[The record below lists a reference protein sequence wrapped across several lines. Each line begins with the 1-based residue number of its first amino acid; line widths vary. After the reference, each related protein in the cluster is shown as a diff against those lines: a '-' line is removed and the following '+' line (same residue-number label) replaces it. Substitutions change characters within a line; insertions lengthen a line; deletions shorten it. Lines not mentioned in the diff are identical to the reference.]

1 MKRRHIHVVSGLAAS
16 ALVLTL
22 APMSATAGTSAAMP
36 PEDKAASTARHD
48 DLPNPLGDAQREL
61 REDAVDKLMRGEA
74 RVVTKNGTQ
83 VIEITSD
90 DAAETHAKA
99 KGHQDKTTA
108 GKGKGKGKGKPRTK
122 YVQYDVDR
130 EASIFTILTDFGD
143 KTKPAQ
149 GGEAGPVHNE
159 IPEPDRS
166 VNNSTIWDEDFSRDH
181 YTELMFGADDADKG
195 KGKGKGKKKDQ
206 QSFRDFYLKQSQ
218 GRFLTKGD
226 VSDWVTVPYNEAR
239 YGHNPVAGDGTSEAE
254 GYWNY
259 IADTATAW
267 YEDQVAQGKSAAE
280 IKEYLAQFDVWDR
293 YDFDGDGD
301 FNEPDGYIDHFQAI
315 HAGEGEEAGGGEQ
328 GEDAIWSHR
337 WYAFSN
343 NMGKDG
349 PAQNKLGGVP
359 LGDSG
364 IWIGDYTTEPENGGL
379 GVFTHEF
386 GHDLGLPDLYDTAG
400 GDNGTG
406 FWTLM
411 SGGSWLNDGTED
423 IGSSPGYMGAWEKLQ
438 LGWLDVE
445 TVKQGQKVNLD
456 LGPADRDHKA
466 LPQAAAVLL
475 PEETVTTDYN
485 TPHSGEF
492 EWWSGSADD
501 LNNTLTREIDLTGA
515 SSASVSAQLATEI
528 EAGYDFLYTEVST
541 DGGSTWEELAAIDG
555 GDLTWGEVTTD
566 LSAYAG
572 QKVQF
577 RWRYQSDGGVSMA
590 GAFID
595 DITITVDGTAVLTD
609 DVESGDNGW
618 TADGFTRMSGSTSE
632 KVQSYYLAE
641 NRVYS
646 GYDENLKT
654 GPYNFGDPE
663 RPDWVERF
671 PYQDGLLVWYI
682 NNAYSDN
689 NTSTHPGYGQVL
701 PVDARPA
708 PVKFSNGK
716 LLGNRRQP
724 FDATFGTQRTDTV
737 TFHNAGIPQTVPSSK
752 GIRTFDDSD
761 PDRYWSAENSW
772 SSTKVAGSG
781 TKITVLKEKKD
792 EMELRIEAG
801 R

>member
-1 MKRRHIHVVSGLAAS
+1 MKRRHTYVVSGLAAS

-22 APMSATAGTSAAMP
+22 APMSASARTTAGVAPDDRS
-36 PEDKAASTARHD
+36 ASTARHD

-61 REDAVDKLMRGEA
+61 REDAVTKLLRGEA
-74 RVVTKNGTQ
+74 KLVTKNGTQ

-90 DAAETHAKA
+90 DAAEQHTQA
-99 KGHQDKTTA
+99 KGHKDRTTA
-108 GKGKGKGKGKPRTK
+108 SKGKGKDKKPRTK

-130 EASIFTILTDFGD
+130 EASVFTILTDFGD
-143 KTKPAQ
+143 QTLPAT
-149 GGEAGPVHNE
+149 GGEAGPAHNE
-159 IPEPDRS
+159 IAEPDRS
-166 VNNSTIWDEDFSRDH
+166 VNNSTIWTDDFSREH
-181 YTELMFGADDADKG
+181 YQELMFAEG
-195 KGKGKGKKKDQ
+195 Q
-206 QSFRDFYLKQSQ
+206 ESFRDFYLKQSN

-239 YGHNPVAGDGTSEAE
+239 YGHNPVEGDGTSEAG

-259 IADTATAW
+259 VKDTATAW
-267 YEDQVAQGKSAAE
+267 YDDQKAQGKSDAE

-301 FNEPDGYIDHFQAI
+301 FNESDGYIDHFQAI
-315 HAGEGEEAGGGEQ
+315 HAGEGEEAGGGAQ

-343 NMGKDG
+343 NIGKEG

-364 IWIGDYTTEPENGGL
+364 LWIGDYTTEPENGGL

-386 GHDLGLPDLYDTAG
+386 AHDLGLPDLYDTAG

-438 LGWLDVE
+438 LGWLDYDLTE
-445 TVKQGQKVNLD
+445 QGQTKNID
-456 LGPADRDHKA
+456 LGPADRDHATKA
-466 LPQAAAVLL
+466 QAAAVLL
-475 PEETVTTDYN
+475 PEQTLTTGYN
-485 TPHSGEF
+485 TPHSGEY
-492 EWWSGSADD
+492 EWWSGSADN
-501 LNNTLTREIDLTGA
+501 LNNTLGREIDLTGA
-515 SSASVSAQLATEI
+515 TSASVTAQVATDI

-541 DGGSTWEELAAIDG
+541 DGGATWEEVAVTDG
-555 GDLTWGEVTTD
+555 GDLSWNEVTTD

-572 QKVQF
+572 STIQF
-577 RWRYQSDGGVSMA
+577 RWRYQTDGGVSQP

-595 DITITVDGTAVLTD
+595 DITITVDGSPVLTD

-618 TADGFTRMSGSTSE
+618 TADGFTRMTGSTSE
-632 KVQSYYLAE
+632 QVQSYYLAE

-646 GYDENLKT
+646 GYDKNLET
-654 GPYNFGDPE
+654 GPYNFGFAD

-682 NNAYSDN
+682 NNAYKDN
-689 NTSTHPGYGQVL
+689 NTRVHPGYGQVL

-708 PVKFSNGK
+708 PVTFDNGK

-724 FDATFGTQRTDTV
+724 FDATFGKQRTDEV
-737 TFHNAGIPQTVPSSK
+737 TFHNAGIPETVPSSK
-752 GIRTFDDSD
+752 GITTFDDSD
-761 PDRYWSAENSW
+761 PDRYWSADNPW

-781 TKITVLKEKKD
+781 TKIKVLSEKKD
-792 EMELRIEAG
+792 SMKLRIEAAD
-801 R
+801 

>member
-1 MKRRHIHVVSGLAAS
+1 MKRRHTYVVSGLAAS

-22 APMSATAGTSAAMP
+22 APMSASARTTAGVAPDDRS
-36 PEDKAASTARHD
+36 ASTARHD
-48 DLPNPLGDAQREL
+48 DLPSPLGDAQREL
-61 REDAVDKLMRGEA
+61 REDAVTKLLRGEA
-74 RVVTKNGTQ
+74 KLVTKNGTQ
-83 VIEITSD
+83 VIEVTSD
-90 DAAETHAKA
+90 DAAEQHTQA
-99 KGHQDKTTA
+99 KGHKDRTTA
-108 GKGKGKGKGKPRTK
+108 SKGKGKDKKPRTK

-130 EASIFTILTDFGD
+130 EASVFTILTDFGD
-143 KTKPAQ
+143 KTLPAT
-149 GGEAGPVHNE
+149 GGEAGPAHNE
-159 IPEPDRS
+159 IAEPDRS
-166 VNNSTIWDEDFSRDH
+166 VNNSTIWTDDFSREH
-181 YTELMFGADDADKG
+181 YQELMFAEG
-195 KGKGKGKKKDQ
+195 Q
-206 QSFRDFYLKQSQ
+206 ESFRDFYLKQSN

-239 YGHNPVAGDGTSEAE
+239 YGHNPVEGDGTSEAD

-259 IADTATAW
+259 VKDTATAW
-267 YEDQVAQGKSAAE
+267 YDDQKAQGKSDAE

-301 FNEPDGYIDHFQAI
+301 FNESDGYIDHFQAI
-315 HAGEGEEAGGGEQ
+315 HAGEGEEAGGGAQ

-343 NMGKDG
+343 NIGKEG

-364 IWIGDYTTEPENGGL
+364 LWIGDYTTEPENGGL

-386 GHDLGLPDLYDTAG
+386 GHDLGLPDLYDTSG

-438 LGWLDVE
+438 LGWLDYDLIE
-445 TVKQGQKVNLD
+445 QGQTKNID
-456 LGPADRDHKA
+456 LGPADRDHATKA
-466 LPQAAAVLL
+466 QAAAVLL
-475 PEETVTTDYN
+475 PEETLTTEYN
-485 TPHSGEF
+485 TPHSGEY
-492 EWWSGSADD
+492 EWWSGSADN
-501 LNNTLTREIDLTGA
+501 LNTTLGREIDLTGA
-515 SSASVSAQLATEI
+515 TSASVTAQVATDI

-541 DGGSTWEELAAIDG
+541 DGGATWEEVAVTDG
-555 GDLTWGEVTTD
+555 GDLSWNEVSTD

-572 QKVQF
+572 STIQF
-577 RWRYQSDGGVSMA
+577 RWRYQTDGGVSQP

-595 DITITVDGTAVLTD
+595 DIEITVDGSPVLTD
-609 DVESGDNGW
+609 DVENGDNGW
-618 TADGFTRMSGSTSE
+618 TADGFTRMTGSTSE
-632 KVQSYYLAE
+632 QVQSYYLAE

-646 GYDENLKT
+646 GYDKNLET
-654 GPYNFGDPE
+654 GPYNFGFAD

-682 NNAYSDN
+682 NNAYKDN
-689 NTSTHPGYGQVL
+689 NTRVHPGYGQVL

-708 PVKFSNGK
+708 PVTFDNGK

-724 FDATFGTQRTDTV
+724 FDATFGKQRTDRV
-737 TFHNAGIPQTVPSSK
+737 TFHNAGIPETVPSSK
-752 GIRTFDDSD
+752 GITTFDDSD
-761 PDRYWSAENSW
+761 PERYWSADNPW

-781 TKITVLKEKKD
+781 TKIKVLKEKQD
-792 EMELRIEAG
+792 EMKLRIEAAD
-801 R
+801 

>member
-1 MKRRHIHVVSGLAAS
+1 MTHRRSNTPRMAAALVGTVTAFGLIAAPVASANNAPPAGEGQTRVGKSDDRPNPLAEKKADLRDAAVS
-16 ALVLTL
+16 ALVT
-22 APMSATAGTSAAMP
+22 G
-36 PEDKAASTARHD
+36 KAA
-48 DLPNPLGDAQREL
+48 
-61 REDAVDKLMRGEA
+61 
-74 RVVTKNGTQ
+74 TKKVNGKR
-83 VIEITSD
+83 VIEV
-90 DAAETHAKA
+90 
-99 KGHQDKTTA
+99 
-108 GKGKGKGKGKPRTK
+108 KGKDKKGKTKPR
-122 YVQYDVDR
+122 YVQYDVNQK
-130 EASIFTILTDFGD
+130 ANILSFLVEFGD
-143 KTKPAQ
+143 QTKPAA
-149 GGEAGPVHNE
+149 GGAPGPLHNK
-159 IPEPDRS
+159 IAQPDRKMDGGATD
-166 VNNSTIWDEDFSRDH
+166 NNSTIWKADFNRQH
-181 YTELMFGADDADKG
+181 YFDMMFGSSE
-195 KGKGKGKKKDQ
+195 
-206 QSFRDFYLKQSQ
+206 SFKDFYSKQSN
-218 GRFLTKGD
+218 GRFDVEGD
-226 VSDWVTVPYNEAR
+226 VSDWVKVPFNEAR
-239 YGHNPVAGDGTSEAE
+239 YGHNPVSGDGTSEAE
-254 GYWNY
+254 GSWSF
-259 IADTATAW
+259 IADSATAW
-267 YEDQVAQGKSAAE
+267 VNAQKAAGKSDAQ
-280 IKEYLAQFDVWDR
+280 IKAYLQSFDKWDR
-293 YDFDGDGD
+293 YDYDGDGNFD
-301 FNEPDGYIDHFQAI
+301 EPDGYIDHFQAI
-315 HAGEGEEAGGGEQ
+315 HAGEGEEAGGGAQ
-328 GEDAIWSHR
+328 GDDAIWSHR
-337 WYAFSN
+337 WYAYQN
-343 NMGKDG
+343 LAGKAG
-349 PAQNKLGGVP
+349 PSQNKLGGVP
-359 LGDSG
+359 LGDTG
-364 IWIGDYTTEPENGGL
+364 LWIGDYTTEPENGGL

-541 DGGSTWEELAAIDG
+541 DGGSTWEELAATDG

-632 KVQSYYLAE
+632 TVQSYYHAE

-689 NTSTHPGYGQVL
+689 NTSVHPGYGQVL

-724 FDATFGTQRTDTV
+724 FDATFGTQRTDEV
-737 TFHNAGIPQTVPSSK
+737 TFHNAGIPQTVPSTP

-761 PDRYWSAENSW
+761 PNRYWSADNPW

-792 EMELRIEAG
+792 EMKLRIEAG

>member
-1 MKRRHIHVVSGLAAS
+1 MKRRHTYVVSGLAAS

-22 APMSATAGTSAAMP
+22 APMSASARTTAGVAPDDRS
-36 PEDKAASTARHD
+36 ASTARHD
-48 DLPNPLGDAQREL
+48 DLPSPLGDAQREL
-61 REDAVDKLMRGEA
+61 REDAVTKLLRGEA
-74 RVVTKNGTQ
+74 KLVTKNGTQ
-83 VIEITSD
+83 VIEVTSD
-90 DAAETHAKA
+90 DAAEQHTQA
-99 KGHQDKTTA
+99 KGHKDRTTA
-108 GKGKGKGKGKPRTK
+108 SKGKGKDKKPRTK

-130 EASIFTILTDFGD
+130 EASVFTILTDFGD
-143 KTKPAQ
+143 KTLPAT
-149 GGEAGPVHNE
+149 GGEAGPAHNE
-159 IPEPDRS
+159 IAEPDRS
-166 VNNSTIWDEDFSRDH
+166 VNNSTIWTDDFSREH
-181 YTELMFGADDADKG
+181 YQELMFAEG
-195 KGKGKGKKKDQ
+195 Q
-206 QSFRDFYLKQSQ
+206 ESFRDFYLKQSN

-239 YGHNPVAGDGTSEAE
+239 YGHNPVEGDGTSEAD

-259 IADTATAW
+259 VKDTATAW
-267 YEDQVAQGKSAAE
+267 YDDQKSQGKSDAE

-301 FNEPDGYIDHFQAI
+301 FNESDGYIDHFQAI
-315 HAGEGEEAGGGEQ
+315 HAGEGEEAGGGAQ

-343 NMGKDG
+343 NIGKEG

-364 IWIGDYTTEPENGGL
+364 LWIGDYTTEPENGGL

-386 GHDLGLPDLYDTAG
+386 GHDLGLPDLYDTSG

-438 LGWLDVE
+438 LGWLDYDLIE
-445 TVKQGQKVNLD
+445 QGQTKNID
-456 LGPADRDHKA
+456 LGPADRDHATKA
-466 LPQAAAVLL
+466 QAAAVLL
-475 PEETVTTDYN
+475 PEETLTTEYN
-485 TPHSGEF
+485 TPHSGEY
-492 EWWSGSADD
+492 EWWSGSADN
-501 LNNTLTREIDLTGA
+501 LNNTLGREIDLTGA
-515 SSASVSAQLATEI
+515 TSASVTAQVATDI

-541 DGGSTWEELAAIDG
+541 DGGATWEEVAVTDG
-555 GDLTWGEVTTD
+555 GDLSWNEVSTD

-572 QKVQF
+572 STIQF
-577 RWRYQSDGGVSMA
+577 RWRYQTDGGVSQP

-595 DITITVDGTAVLTD
+595 DIEITVDGSPVLTD
-609 DVESGDNGW
+609 DVENGDNGW
-618 TADGFTRMSGSTSE
+618 TADGFTRMTGSTSE
-632 KVQSYYLAE
+632 QVQSYYLAE

-646 GYDENLKT
+646 GYDKNLET
-654 GPYNFGDPE
+654 GPYNFGFAD

-682 NNAYSDN
+682 NNAYKDN
-689 NTSTHPGYGQVL
+689 NTRVHPGYGQVL

-708 PVKFSNGK
+708 PVTFDNGK

-724 FDATFGTQRTDTV
+724 FDATFGKQRTDRV
-737 TFHNAGIPQTVPSSK
+737 TFHNAGIPETVPSSK
-752 GIRTFDDSD
+752 GITTFDDSD
-761 PDRYWSAENSW
+761 PERYWSADNPW

-781 TKITVLKEKKD
+781 TKIEVLKEKKD
-792 EMELRIEAG
+792 EMKLRIEAAD
-801 R
+801 

>member
-1 MKRRHIHVVSGLAAS
+1 VKRRHTYVVSGLAAS

-22 APMSATAGTSAAMP
+22 APLSANAGTTAVATDDP
-36 PEDKAASTARHD
+36 AASTARHD

-61 REDAVDKLMRGEA
+61 RKDAVDQLMRGEA
-74 RVVTKNGTQ
+74 KLVTKNGTQ
-83 VIEITSD
+83 VIEIKSE
-90 DAAETHAKA
+90 DAPERHA
-99 KGHQDKTTA
+99 
-108 GKGKGKGKGKPRTK
+108 KGKGHEDHTTKGTHKGKDKKPPRSK

-130 EASIFTILTDFGD
+130 EASVFTILTDFGD
-143 KTKPAQ
+143 QTLPAT
-149 GGEAGPVHNE
+149 GGEAGPAHNE
-159 IPEPDRS
+159 IPEPDRTQ
-166 VNNSTIWDEDFSRDH
+166 NNSTIWDEDFSQEH
-181 YTELMFGADDADKG
+181 YEELMFADG
-195 KGKGKGKKKDQ
+195 Q
-206 QSFRDFYLKQSQ
+206 ESFKDFYLKQSN

-226 VSDWVTVPYNEAR
+226 VSDWVTVPFNESR
-239 YGHNPVAGDGTSEAE
+239 YGHNPVEGDGTSEAD

-259 IADTATAW
+259 IKDTATAW
-267 YEDQVAQGKSAAE
+267 YEDQKAQGKSDAE

-301 FNEPDGYIDHFQAI
+301 FNESDGYIDHFQAI
-315 HAGEGEEAGGGEQ
+315 HAGEGEEAGGGAE

-337 WYAFSN
+337 WYAYSN
-343 NMGKDG
+343 NMGKAG
-349 PAQNKLGGVP
+349 PEQNKLGGVP

-411 SGGSWLNDGTED
+411 SGGSWLNDGTND

-438 LGWLDVE
+438 LGWLDVQ
-445 TVKQGQKVNLD
+445 TVKQGQKANVD
-456 LGPADRDHKA
+456 LGPADRDHAKK
-466 LPQAAAVLL
+466 PQAAAVML
-475 PEETVTTDYN
+475 PAETVTTDYN
-485 TPHSGEF
+485 TPHSGSF

-501 LNNTLTREIDLTGA
+501 LNNTLTREVDLTGA
-515 SSASVSAQLATEI
+515 TSASVSAQLASDI
-528 EAGYDFLYTEVST
+528 EEGYDFLYTEVST
-541 DGGSTWEELAAIDG
+541 DGGSTWEEIAANDG
-555 GDLTWGEVTTD
+555 GDLSWGEISND

-572 QKVQF
+572 NTVLF
-577 RWRYQSDGGVSMA
+577 RWRYQTDGGLSKS
-590 GAFID
+590 GAFLD
-595 DITITVDGTAVLTD
+595 DIVITVDGAPVLTD

-618 TADGFTRMSGSTSE
+618 TADGFTRMSGSTSVD
-632 KVQSYYLAE
+632 VQSYYLAE

-646 GYDENLKT
+646 GYDKNLKT
-654 GPYNFGDPE
+654 GPYNFGFAD

-682 NNAYSDN
+682 NNAYTDN
-689 NTSTHPGYGQVL
+689 NTSAHPGYGMVL

-724 FDATFGTQRTDTV
+724 FDATFGKQSTDEV
-737 TFHNAGIPQTVPSSK
+737 TFHNAGIPQTVPSTK
-752 GIRTFDDSD
+752 GITTFDDSD
-761 PDRYWSAENSW
+761 TDRYWSAENPW

-781 TKITVLKEKKD
+781 TSIKVLKEKKD
-792 EMELRIEAG
+792 EMKIQIRAG

>member
-1 MKRRHIHVVSGLAAS
+1 MKRRHTYVVSGLAAS

-22 APMSATAGTSAAMP
+22 APMSASARTTAGVAPDDRS
-36 PEDKAASTARHD
+36 ASTARHD
-48 DLPNPLGDAQREL
+48 DLPSPLGDAQREL
-61 REDAVDKLMRGEA
+61 REDAVTKLLRGEA
-74 RVVTKNGTQ
+74 KLVTKNGTQ
-83 VIEITSD
+83 VIEVTSD
-90 DAAETHAKA
+90 DAAEQHTQA
-99 KGHQDKTTA
+99 KGHKDRTTA
-108 GKGKGKGKGKPRTK
+108 SKGKGKDKKPRTK

-130 EASIFTILTDFGD
+130 EASVFTILTDFGD
-143 KTKPAQ
+143 KTLPAT
-149 GGEAGPVHNE
+149 GGEAGPAHNE
-159 IPEPDRS
+159 IAEPDRS
-166 VNNSTIWDEDFSRDH
+166 VNNSTIWTDDFSREH
-181 YTELMFGADDADKG
+181 YQELMFAEG
-195 KGKGKGKKKDQ
+195 Q
-206 QSFRDFYLKQSQ
+206 ESFRDFYLKQSN

-239 YGHNPVAGDGTSEAE
+239 YGHNPVEGDGTSEAD

-259 IADTATAW
+259 VKDTATAW
-267 YEDQVAQGKSAAE
+267 YDDQKAQGKSDAE

-301 FNEPDGYIDHFQAI
+301 FNESDGYIDHFQAI
-315 HAGEGEEAGGGEQ
+315 HAGEGEEAGGGAQ

-343 NMGKDG
+343 NIGKEG

-364 IWIGDYTTEPENGGL
+364 LWIGDYTTEPENGGL

-386 GHDLGLPDLYDTAG
+386 GHDLGLPDLYDTSG

-438 LGWLDVE
+438 LGWLDYDLIE
-445 TVKQGQKVNLD
+445 QGQTKNID
-456 LGPADRDHKA
+456 LGPADRDHA
-466 LPQAAAVLL
+466 TTAQAAAVLL
-475 PEETVTTDYN
+475 PEETLTTEYN
-485 TPHSGEF
+485 TPYSGEY
-492 EWWSGSADD
+492 EWWSGSADN
-501 LNNTLTREIDLTGA
+501 LNTTLGREIDLTGA
-515 SSASVSAQLATEI
+515 TSASVTAQVATDI

-541 DGGSTWEELAAIDG
+541 DGGATWEEVAVTDG
-555 GDLTWGEVTTD
+555 GDLSWNEVSTD

-572 QKVQF
+572 STIQF
-577 RWRYQSDGGVSMA
+577 RWRYQTDGGVSQP

-595 DITITVDGTAVLTD
+595 DIEITVDGSPVLTD
-609 DVESGDNGW
+609 DVENGDNGW
-618 TADGFTRMSGSTSE
+618 TADGFTRMTGSTSE
-632 KVQSYYLAE
+632 QVQSYYLAE

-646 GYDENLKT
+646 GYDKNLET
-654 GPYNFGDPE
+654 GPYNFGFAD

-682 NNAYSDN
+682 NNAYKDN
-689 NTSTHPGYGQVL
+689 NTSVHPGYGQVL

-708 PVKFSNGK
+708 PVTFDNGK

-724 FDATFGTQRTDTV
+724 FDATFGKQRTDRV
-737 TFHNAGIPQTVPSSK
+737 TFHNAGIPETVPSSK
-752 GIRTFDDSD
+752 GITTFDDSD
-761 PDRYWSAENSW
+761 PERYWSADNPW

-781 TKITVLKEKKD
+781 TKIKVLKEKQD
-792 EMELRIEAG
+792 EMKLRIEAAD
-801 R
+801 

>member
-1 MKRRHIHVVSGLAAS
+1 MKRRHTYVVSGLAAS

-22 APMSATAGTSAAMP
+22 APMSASARTTAGVAPDDRS
-36 PEDKAASTARHD
+36 ASTARHD
-48 DLPNPLGDAQREL
+48 DLPSPLGDAQREL
-61 REDAVDKLMRGEA
+61 REDAVTKLLRGEA
-74 RVVTKNGTQ
+74 KLVTKNGTQ
-83 VIEITSD
+83 VIEVTSD
-90 DAAETHAKA
+90 DAAEQHTQA
-99 KGHQDKTTA
+99 KGHKDRTTA
-108 GKGKGKGKGKPRTK
+108 SKGKGKDKKPRTK

-130 EASIFTILTDFGD
+130 EASVFTILTDFGD
-143 KTKPAQ
+143 KTLPAT
-149 GGEAGPVHNE
+149 GGEAGPAHNE
-159 IPEPDRS
+159 IAEPDRS
-166 VNNSTIWDEDFSRDH
+166 VNNSTIWTDDFSREH
-181 YTELMFGADDADKG
+181 YQELMFAEG
-195 KGKGKGKKKDQ
+195 Q
-206 QSFRDFYLKQSQ
+206 ESFRDFYLKQSN

-239 YGHNPVAGDGTSEAE
+239 YGHNPVEGDGTSEAD

-259 IADTATAW
+259 VKDTATAW
-267 YEDQVAQGKSAAE
+267 YDDQKAQGKSDAE

-301 FNEPDGYIDHFQAI
+301 FNESDGYIDHFQAI
-315 HAGEGEEAGGGEQ
+315 HAGEGEEAGGGAQ

-343 NMGKDG
+343 NIGKEG

-364 IWIGDYTTEPENGGL
+364 LWIGDYTTEPENGGL

-386 GHDLGLPDLYDTAG
+386 GHDLGLPDLYDTSG

-438 LGWLDVE
+438 LGWLDYDLIE
-445 TVKQGQKVNLD
+445 QGQTKNID
-456 LGPADRDHKA
+456 LGPADRDHATKA
-466 LPQAAAVLL
+466 QAAAVLL
-475 PEETVTTDYN
+475 PEETLTTEYN
-485 TPHSGEF
+485 TPHSGEY
-492 EWWSGSADD
+492 EWWSGSADN
-501 LNNTLTREIDLTGA
+501 LNNTLGREIDLTGA
-515 SSASVSAQLATEI
+515 TSASVTAQVATDI

-541 DGGSTWEELAAIDG
+541 DGGATWEEVAVTDG
-555 GDLTWGEVTTD
+555 GDLSWNEVSTD

-572 QKVQF
+572 STIQF
-577 RWRYQSDGGVSMA
+577 RWRYQTDGGVSQP

-595 DITITVDGTAVLTD
+595 DIEITVDGSPVLTD
-609 DVESGDNGW
+609 DVENGDNGW
-618 TADGFTRMSGSTSE
+618 TADGFTRMTGSTSQQ
-632 KVQSYYLAE
+632 VQSYYLAE

-646 GYDENLKT
+646 GYDKNLKT
-654 GPYNFGDPE
+654 GPYNFGFAD

-682 NNAYSDN
+682 NNAYKDN
-689 NTSTHPGYGQVL
+689 NTRVHPGYGQVL

-708 PVKFSNGK
+708 PVTFDNGK

-724 FDATFGTQRTDTV
+724 FDATFGKQRTDRV
-737 TFHNAGIPQTVPSSK
+737 TFHNAGIPETVPSSK
-752 GIRTFDDSD
+752 GITTFDDSD
-761 PDRYWSAENSW
+761 PERYWSADNPW

-781 TKITVLKEKKD
+781 TKIKVLKEKKD
-792 EMELRIEAG
+792 EMKLRIEAAD
-801 R
+801 

>member
-1 MKRRHIHVVSGLAAS
+1 MKRRHTYVVSGLAAS

-22 APMSATAGTSAAMP
+22 APLSATAGTTANVAP
-36 PEDKAASTARHD
+36 DDRAASSARHD

-61 REDAVDKLMRGEA
+61 REDAVDKLIKGEA
-74 RVVTKNGTQ
+74 KLVNKNGKQ
-83 VIEITSD
+83 VIEIKSE
-90 DAAETHAKA
+90 DAAERHAKGKA
-99 KGHQDKTTA
+99 
-108 GKGKGKGKGKPRTK
+108 KGKGKHKPRTK

-130 EASIFTILTDFGD
+130 EASVFTILTDFGD
-143 KTKPAQ
+143 KTLPAT
-149 GGEAGPVHNE
+149 GGEAGPAHNE

-166 VNNSTIWDEDFSRDH
+166 ENNSTIWDEDFSSAH
-181 YTELMFGADDADKG
+181 YKDLMFAEG
-195 KGKGKGKKKDQ
+195 KE
-206 QSFRDFYLKQSQ
+206 SFRDFYLKQSN
-218 GRFLTKGD
+218 GRFNTKGD
-226 VSDWVTVPYNEAR
+226 VSDWVTVPYNESR
-239 YGHNPVAGDGTSEAE
+239 YGHNPVEGDGTSEAD

-259 IADTATAW
+259 IKDTATAW
-267 YEDQVAQGKSAAE
+267 YEDQKAQGKSDAE

-293 YDFDGDGD
+293 YDFDGDGNFD
-301 FNEPDGYIDHFQAI
+301 ESDGYIDHFQAI
-315 HAGEGEEAGGGEQ
+315 HAGEGEEAGGGAQ

-337 WYAFSN
+337 WYAYSN
-343 NMGKDG
+343 NMGKAG
-349 PAQNKLGGVP
+349 PELNKLGGVP

-438 LGWLDVE
+438 LGWLDV
-445 TVKQGQKVNLD
+445 TTIKPGQTTNLD
-456 LGPADRDHKA
+456 LGPADRDAEKK
-466 LPQAAAVLL
+466 PQAAAVLL
-475 PEETVTTDYN
+475 PEQTVTNDYN
-485 TPHSGEF
+485 TPHSGSY
-492 EWWSGSADD
+492 EWWSGSADN
-501 LNNTLTREIDLTGA
+501 LNNTLTREIDLTNA
-515 SSASVSAQLATEI
+515 TSASVSAQLATDTE
-528 EAGYDFLYTEVST
+528 EGYDFLYTEVST
-541 DGGSTWEELAAIDG
+541 DGGSTWEELTADSG
-555 GDLTWGEVTTD
+555 GDLSWNQVTHD

-572 QKVQF
+572 KTVQF
-577 RWRYQSDGGVSMA
+577 RWRYQSDGGVSEP
-590 GAFID
+590 GAFVD
-595 DITITVDGTAVLTD
+595 DVNITVDGTTVLAD

-618 TADGFTRMSGSTSE
+618 TADGFTRMSGSTSDT
-632 KVQSYYLAE
+632 VQSYYLAE

-646 GYDENLKT
+646 GYDKNLKT
-654 GPYNFGDPE
+654 GPYNFGFAD

-682 NNAYSDN
+682 NNAYTDN
-689 NTSTHPGYGQVL
+689 NTSVHPGYGQVL

-724 FDATFGTQRTDTV
+724 FDATFGKQRTDEV

-752 GIRTFDDSD
+752 GITTFDDTD
-761 PDRYWSAENSW
+761 PNRYWSADNPL

-781 TKITVLKEKKD
+781 TSIKVLTEKQDGMK
-792 EMELRIEAG
+792 LRIQAG
-801 R
+801 K

>member
-1 MKRRHIHVVSGLAAS
+1 MKRRHTHVVSGLAAG
-16 ALVLTL
+16 ALALTL
-22 APMSATAGTSAAMP
+22 APLSASAGTTAGVAP
-36 PEDKAASTARHD
+36 DDRAASTARHD

-61 REDAVDKLMRGEA
+61 RQDAVDQLMRGEA
-74 RVVTKNGTQ
+74 RVVTRNGTK
-83 VIEITSD
+83 VIEVKSQD
-90 DAAETHAKA
+90 PAERHG
-99 KGHQDKTTA
+99 KGA
-108 GKGKGKGKGKPRTK
+108 GKKKPPRTK
-122 YVQYDVDR
+122 YVQYDVNR

-143 KTKPAQ
+143 QTLPAT
-149 GGEAGPVHNE
+149 GGAPGPVNNS
-159 IPEPDRS
+159 IPEPDRTED
-166 VNNSTIWDEDFSRDH
+166 NSTIWDEDFGRDH
-181 YTELMFGADDADKG
+181 YTDLMFAEG
-195 KGKGKGKKKDQ
+195 KE
-206 QSFRDFYLKQSQ
+206 SFKDFYLKQSN
-218 GRFLTKGD
+218 GRFLAKGD

-239 YGHNPVAGDGTSEAE
+239 YGHNPVEGDGTSEAD

-259 IADTATAW
+259 IKDTAQAW
-267 YEDQVAQGKSAAE
+267 YDDQKAQGKSDAE
-280 IKEYLAQFDVWDR
+280 IKDYLAQFDVWDR

-315 HAGEGEEAGGGEQ
+315 HAGEGEEAGGGAE

-343 NMGKDG
+343 NLGKAG
-349 PAQNKLGGVP
+349 PEQNKLGGVP

-438 LGWLDVE
+438 LGWLDVKAMQPGE
-445 TVKQGQKVNLD
+445 SAKVD
-456 LGPADRDHKA
+456 LGPADRDGAK
-466 LPQAAAVLL
+466 LPQALGVVL
-475 PEETVTTDYN
+475 PEREVSTDYN
-485 TPHSGEF
+485 TPHSGSY
-492 EWWSGSADD
+492 EWWSGSGDD
-501 LNNTLTREIDLTGA
+501 LNNSLTREIDLTGA
-515 SSASVSAQLATEI
+515 SSASVTAQMATDI
-528 EAGYDFLYTEVST
+528 ETGYDFLYTEVST
-541 DGGSTWEELAAIDG
+541 DGGSTWTEVAAD
-555 GDLTWGEVTTD
+555 DTENMTWHEASTD
-566 LSAYAG
+566 LSAYTG
-572 QKVQF
+572 GKVLF
-577 RWRYQSDGGVSMA
+577 RWRYQTDGGLA
-590 GAFID
+590 KNGAFID
-595 DITITVDGTAVLTD
+595 DITVTVDGTAVLTD

-618 TADGFTRMSGSTSE
+618 TADGFTRMSGSTTE
-632 KVQSYYLAE
+632 TVQDYYLAE

-654 GPYNFGDPE
+654 GPYNFGWAST

-671 PYQDGLLVWYI
+671 PYQDGLLVWYV
-682 NNAYSDN
+682 NGEYKDN
-689 NTSTHPGYGQVL
+689 NTSSHPGYGQAL

-708 PVKFSNGK
+708 PVTFEDGR

-724 FDATFGTQRTDTV
+724 FDATFGKQRTDEV
-737 TFHNAGIPQTVPSSK
+737 TFHRNGLAETVPSST
-752 GIRTFDDSD
+752 GIATFDDSD
-761 PDRYWSAENSW
+761 PDRYWSADNPW

-781 TKITVLKEKKD
+781 TRITVKAQHGD
-792 EMELRIEAG
+792 EMKLDVRAG